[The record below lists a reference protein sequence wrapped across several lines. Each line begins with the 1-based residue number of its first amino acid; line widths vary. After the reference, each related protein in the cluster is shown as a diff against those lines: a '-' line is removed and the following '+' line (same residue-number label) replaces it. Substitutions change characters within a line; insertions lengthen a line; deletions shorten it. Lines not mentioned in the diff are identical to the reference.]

1 MLEELPENALTEKII
16 GCAIEVHRT
25 YGGPGLKEF
34 AYEVALEWELRQVGL
49 TVERQRPVPVVY
61 KGHVFCADDENPKR
75 FDLKVTDGDLTV
87 IVEVKA
93 VQAKAKDEAFRA
105 QCRTYLKMLGL
116 RVGLV
121 INFGRPTVREGIDR
135 VVSETK
141 EEYRQRLAR
150 ECPAV
155 LRNVIREEDCPDEA
169 SIPAIAKEYG
179 AGS

>member
-1 MLEELPENALTEKII
+1 MLEDLPENVLTEKII

-34 AYEVALEWELRQVGL
+34 AYEVALEWELRQAGL

-61 KGHVFCADDENPKR
+61 KGHVFCADDESPKR
-75 FDLKVTDGDLTV
+75 FDLKVSDANFTV
-87 IVEVKA
+87 IVEIKA

-135 VVSETK
+135 VVNETR

-150 ECPAV
+150 ECPAA
-155 LRNVIREEDCPDEA
+155 LRNVIREEDDPGEDAVPALANGYRA
-169 SIPAIAKEYG
+169 SR
-179 AGS
+179 